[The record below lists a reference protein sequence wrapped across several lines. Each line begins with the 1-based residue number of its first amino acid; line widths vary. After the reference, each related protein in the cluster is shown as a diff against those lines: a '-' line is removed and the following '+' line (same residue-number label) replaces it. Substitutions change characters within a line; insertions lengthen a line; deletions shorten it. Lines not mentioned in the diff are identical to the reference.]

1 MTPNQHRPPV
11 FHLEPPRP
19 AILHPSPDTPSF
31 AHSLQLRPFPP
42 FAISQA
48 CSMAFWVVGGEARPL
63 SHGEGYASS
72 PDLYVVGGKRRIGHP
87 DENEFYDDYPYAH
100 DEIPPHK
107 KARISHLTSDAQPNC
122 SARGSVP
129 VQNLSF
135 LVIRE
140 QASPSPDPADAD
152 VSSSQMERTASGLS
166 ISSDTN
172 IYSAGNDDDLSLL
185 DDDAAARLVEDRL
198 HLGRRRTK
206 DTQHERILR
215 SLIRPRSR
223 DAEFSID
230 NAALESIFSAAN
242 EIFFHNSL
250 SQRVTWDWSHAS
262 SAQYK
267 DHIIGTTALRRS
279 KMGGFETL
287 IVLSNPILKNKKY
300 NRRLLIS
307 TFLHELIHSYLFIK
321 CGVKARECGGHT
333 AGFRRIAELIDL
345 WAGSDNLHLRDMEAD
360 LDHFREDEE
369 YFPADDM
376 SSMHTPF
383 RAVFPEVQDYLSP
396 NHHTHYDHQYY
407 ERSRYRSQDRWD
419 YCINDHRGY
428 FPVSRG
434 SSPTSTIPTTTEED
448 FEEVDPLEEGEIREP
463 RGRRLC
469 PDDYVPSRQVSNH
482 RERYYESHDRPISYD
497 GRWACPD
504 DRRGVMVLG
513 YGNTP
518 NSVIPSYVR
527 GCRDA
532 SPTCV

>member
-1 MTPNQHRPPV
+1 
-11 FHLEPPRP
+11 
-19 AILHPSPDTPSF
+19 
-31 AHSLQLRPFPP
+31 
-42 FAISQA
+42 
-48 CSMAFWVVGGEARPL
+48 MAFWVVGGEANPL
-63 SHGEGYASS
+63 SQCNGHAFN
-72 PDLYVVGGKRRIGHP
+72 PDLYVVGGKRRIGQL
-87 DENEFYDDYPYAH
+87 DEDAFYDDYPYAH
-100 DEIPPHK
+100 DETPPHK
-107 KARISHLTSDAQPNC
+107 RSRISHLAPDARRNC
-122 SARGSVP
+122 SPRGSVP

-172 IYSAGNDDDLSLL
+172 IYSAQNDDDDLTLL

-287 IVLSNPILKNKKY
+287 IVLSNPILKNRQY

-360 LDHFREDEE
+360 LDHFREDQE

-376 SSMHTPF
+376 SSMNTAF
-383 RAVFPEVQDYLSP
+383 RAVFPGVHENLGPS
-396 NHHTHYDHQYY
+396 HHTRYEHQYH
-407 ERSRYRSQDRWD
+407 ERSRYQSHERWD
-419 YCINDHRGY
+419 YCINDHREY
-428 FPVSRG
+428 FPASRA
-434 SSPTSTIPTTTEED
+434 SSPTSTVPTTEED
-448 FEEVDPLEEGEIREP
+448 PEDLDPLEEGEIRER

-469 PDDYVPSRQVSNH
+469 PDDYVPSRHPSNH
-482 RERYYESHDRPISYD
+482 CERHYESHDRPISYD
-497 GRWACPD
+497 ERWACPD
-504 DRRGVMVLG
+504 DRRGIVVLG
-513 YGNTP
+513 YGNPP
-518 NSVIPSYVR
+518 NSVVPPYVG

>member
-1 MTPNQHRPPV
+1 
-11 FHLEPPRP
+11 
-19 AILHPSPDTPSF
+19 
-31 AHSLQLRPFPP
+31 
-42 FAISQA
+42 
-48 CSMAFWVVGGEARPL
+48 MAFWVVGGEASPL
-63 SHGEGYASS
+63 SQCNGHAFS
-72 PDLYVVGGKRRIGHP
+72 PHLYVVGGKRRIGHP
-87 DENEFYDDYPYAH
+87 DEDSFYDDYRYAH
-100 DEIPPHK
+100 DDTPPPK
-107 KARISHLTSDAQPNC
+107 RSRISHLAPDAHRNSSSPRC
-122 SARGSVP
+122 SVP

-140 QASPSPDPADAD
+140 QASPSPDLADAD

-172 IYSAGNDDDLSLL
+172 IYSAQNDDDLTLL

-198 HLGRRRTK
+198 HLGRRRAK

-242 EIFFHNSL
+242 EIFFHNSI

-287 IVLSNPILKNKKY
+287 IVLSNPILKNKQY

-360 LDHFREDEE
+360 LDHFREDQE

-376 SSMHTPF
+376 NSMNTAF
-383 RAVFPEVQDYLSP
+383 RAVFPEVHENLGP
-396 NHHTHYDHQYY
+396 NHHTHYEHQYH
-407 ERSRYRSQDRWD
+407 ERSRYQSQERWD
-419 YCINDHRGY
+419 YCINDHREY
-428 FPVSRG
+428 FPVSRA
-434 SSPTSTIPTTTEED
+434 SSPAEED
-448 FEEVDPLEEGEIREP
+448 SEDADPLEEGEIRER

-469 PDDYVPSRQVSNH
+469 PDDYVPSRHS
-482 RERYYESHDRPISYD
+482 PLI
-497 GRWACPD
+497 
-504 DRRGVMVLG
+504 
-513 YGNTP
+513 YGP
-518 NSVIPSYVR
+518 VF
-527 GCRDA
+527 
-532 SPTCV
+532 

>member
-1 MTPNQHRPPV
+1 
-11 FHLEPPRP
+11 
-19 AILHPSPDTPSF
+19 
-31 AHSLQLRPFPP
+31 
-42 FAISQA
+42 
-48 CSMAFWVVGGEARPL
+48 MAFWVVGGEASPL
-63 SHGEGYASS
+63 SQCNGRTSS

-87 DENEFYDDYPYAH
+87 DEDAFYDYPYAH
-100 DEIPPHK
+100 DETPPHK
-107 KARISHLTSDAQPNC
+107 RSRISYLAPDAHRDC
-122 SARGSVP
+122 SPRRSVP

-152 VSSSQMERTASGLS
+152 VCSSQMERTASGLS
-166 ISSDTN
+166 ISSNTN
-172 IYSAGNDDDLSLL
+172 IYSAQNDDDLTLL

-287 IVLSNPILKNKKY
+287 IVLSNPILKNKQY

-360 LDHFREDEE
+360 LEHFREDEK
-369 YFPADDM
+369 YFPADDTNFM
-376 SSMHTPF
+376 NAAF
-383 RAVFPEVQDYLSP
+383 RAVVPEVHENLGP
-396 NHHTHYDHQYY
+396 NHHTQYEHQYH
-407 ERSRYRSQDRWD
+407 ERSRYHSQERWD
-419 YCINDHRGY
+419 YCINDHREY

-448 FEEVDPLEEGEIREP
+448 LDDVDPLEEGEIRER

-469 PDDYVPSRQVSNH
+469 PDDYVPSRHSPFH
-482 RERYYESHDRPISYD
+482 L
-497 GRWACPD
+497 WA
-504 DRRGVMVLG
+504 RLLSGQSL
-513 YGNTP
+513 Y
-518 NSVIPSYVR
+518 PSIIHIK
-527 GCRDA
+527 
-532 SPTCV
+532 